1 MVSTEFDVALRK
13 VRSAAMR
20 SSPDTVRE
28 LDRAV
33 AELASRPTPA
43 YIVPLLLLL
52 DDEAAHDEAM
62 FSLIHA
68 AEAFDDGDY
77 VPELLEAL
85 PTLRGKA
92 PKWASIVLT
101 RTLNSP
107 PTRESLVRAVRG
119 ASQESK
125 EAILWLCQRIDER
138 SSSFR
143 GRTAALAMAAQSK

>member
-13 VRSAAMR
+13 VRSAVTQSGPNA
-20 SSPDTVRE
+20 VRE
-28 LDRAV
+28 LDKAL
-33 AELASRPTPA
+33 AELVSRPTPA

-68 AEAFDDGDY
+68 AEAFDDAEY

-85 PTLRGKA
+85 PTLRSNA

-101 RTLNSP
+101 RTLNSG
-107 PTRESLVRAVRG
+107 PTRELLVRVVRE
-119 ASQESK
+119 ASQQSK

-143 GRTAALAMAAQSK
+143 DRTAAVAVAAQSK